1 MSCTQSEH
9 GTFRIPT
16 AEWAALKLSLI
27 AALNWLETE
36 QYRLAQAIFARLSAA
51 AKGQRNFNYH
61 AAYEKATAIRARPS
75 GHSRSLDPE
84 RGDLRK
90 AFSVRTKH
98 FEPSKDSESPPLIG
112 TRSVNVVFNLSEAS
126 IALDT
131 GKHEARW
138 HVSESKSSVDR
149 VHEHKMANAFFGARN
164 AIKWTRGSGGYVIY
178 TDEYQQESDN
188 FGGGSTVN
196 NALGPIGEADWRHVA
211 APWVPTSV

>member
-1 MSCTQSEH
+1 MRRRRRFGRDPRAT
-9 GTFRIPT
+9 
-16 AEWAALKLSLI
+16 LD
-27 AALNWLETE
+27 
-36 QYRLAQAIFARLSAA
+36 RL
-51 AKGQRNFNYH
+51 
-61 AAYEKATAIRARPS
+61 TPS
-75 GHSRSLDPE
+75 GEIFEKLFPFE
-84 RGDLRK
+84 RNTLSHQKIPKAPRK
-90 AFSVRTKH
+90 MDF
-98 FEPSKDSESPPLIG
+98 PLIG